1 MSDGSNA
8 LRGATCDEFDVV
20 IVGSGFAGLY
30 MLYRV
35 RELGYRARVFEAGS
49 DVGGTWYWNR
59 YPGARCD
66 SESIY
71 YSYSFSEE
79 LEQEWPL
86 LERYPAQPT
95 MLSYLQHVADRFD
108 LRKDIVFNSRV
119 VSATYDEQ
127 RNSWSVRTD
136 TGLEASARFLITAV
150 GCLSAAN
157 KPEMPGQERF
167 KGECHHTSEWP
178 HDGVDYT
185 GKRVAVI
192 GTGSTGIQ
200 LIPEVAKTAA
210 HLTVFQRTPQ
220 FTLPAYNRG
229 LEPTYVNEI
238 KASYPDLRQRCR
250 ESPVGTPYA
259 PSDRSALEASP
270 DDLRKAYEEAWAQ
283 GGAKFLGTF
292 TDIMVSVEAN
302 QTAADFVRAKI
313 DEIVRD
319 PEVAEM
325 LKPTSYPI
333 GTKRIPIDSGYYET
347 FNRENVKLVHLG
359 RTPLV
364 GFTEEGLRTTEG
376 EFPADIVIFATGFD
390 ALTGPLLRMNLVGR
404 DGIELKDKWAE
415 GPRTYLGLATT
426 GFPNLF
432 TITGPGSPSVLSN
445 MPVSIEQHVEW
456 IQSCLRF
463 LQDCG
468 ADKIEATPE
477 AEDAWTDHVNQVAA
491 KTLYP
496 RAASWYMGANV
507 PGKPRTFLPYIGGVG
522 NYRKICDEIANSEY
536 RGFRIPGRPT
546 VTDVRFETVSR
557 YAAAPKESEKNSE
570 AEKVEAT

>member
-1 MSDGSNA
+1 
-8 LRGATCDEFDVV
+8 V
-20 IVGSGFAGLY
+20 IVGAGFAGLY

-79 LEQEWPL
+79 LEQDWPL
-86 LERYPAQPT
+86 IERYPAQPT
-95 MLSYLQHVADRFD
+95 MLNYLRHVADRFG

-119 VSATYDEQ
+119 VAGSYDEL
-127 RNSWSVRTD
+127 RNTWTVRTD
-136 TGLEASARFLITAV
+136 TGLEVSARFLITAA

-157 KPEMPGQERF
+157 KPELPGQERF
-167 KGECHHTSEWP
+167 KGQCHHTSEWP
-178 HDGVDYT
+178 HGTVDYS
-185 GKRVAVI
+185 GMRVAVI

-220 FTLPAYNRG
+220 FSLPAHNHQ
-229 LEPTYVNEI
+229 LETSYVEEI
-238 KASYPDLRQRCR
+238 KSSYRELRQRCR
-250 ESPVGTPYA
+250 ESNVGTPYT
-259 PSDRSALEASP
+259 PGNRSALDASP
-270 DDLRKAYEEAWAQ
+270 EELYRAYEEAWAQ

-292 TDIMVSVEAN
+292 NDIMVSLDAN
-302 QTAADFVRAKI
+302 KTAADFVRSKI

-347 FNRENVKLVHLG
+347 FNRENVTLVDLR

-364 GFTEEGLRTTEG
+364 GFTEHGILTTER
-376 EFPADIVIFATGFD
+376 EFQLDLVIFATGFD
-390 ALTGPLLRMNLVGR
+390 ALTGPLLRMNLAGR
-404 DGIELKDKWAE
+404 GGVQLRDKWSE
-415 GPRTYLGLATT
+415 GPRTYLGLATA

-456 IQSCLRF
+456 IRDFLRF
-463 LQDCG
+463 LEKCG
-468 ADKIEATPE
+468 AETFEATEE
-477 AEDAWTDHVNQVAA
+477 AEDAWTDHVNKVAA

-496 RAASWYMGANV
+496 KAASWYMGANIE
-507 PGKPRTFLPYIGGVG
+507 GKPRIFLPYIGGVG
-522 NYRKICDEIANSEY
+522 NYRKICDEIAGSEY
-536 RGFRIPGRPT
+536 QGFRIPGRPT
-546 VTDVRFETVSR
+546 VTDVQFDSSISR
-557 YAAAPKESEKNSE
+557 YAAPLEE
-570 AEKVEAT
+570 EKVEAT